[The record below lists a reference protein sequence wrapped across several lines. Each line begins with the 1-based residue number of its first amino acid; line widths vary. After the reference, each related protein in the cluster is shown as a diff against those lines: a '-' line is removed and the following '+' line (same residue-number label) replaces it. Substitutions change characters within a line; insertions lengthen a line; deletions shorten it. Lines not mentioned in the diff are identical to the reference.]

1 MRALRT
7 GDVLVVWKLDRLGRT
22 LAHLVNLVQDLSARG
37 VGLRV
42 RTGQGAQI
50 DTTPAA
56 GRHGGRT
63 FALSK
68 AQVRLAQAARAHRDT
83 SVSALCRELGITP
96 VTLYRY
102 VGPQGQLREQGEKVL
117 AP

>member
-1 MRALRT
+1 MRARRT

-68 AQVRLAQAARAHRDT
+68 AQVRRL
-83 SVSALCRELGITP
+83 
-96 VTLYRY
+96 
-102 VGPQGQLREQGEKVL
+102 QGQLREQGEKDL